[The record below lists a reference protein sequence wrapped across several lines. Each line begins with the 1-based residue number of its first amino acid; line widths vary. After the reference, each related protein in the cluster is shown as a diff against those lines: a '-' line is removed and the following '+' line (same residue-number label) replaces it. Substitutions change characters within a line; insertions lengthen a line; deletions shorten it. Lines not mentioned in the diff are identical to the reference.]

1 MNDSL
6 TTRASLLLRLQDK
19 RDEQTWREFVALY
32 SPLIYGLARRQ
43 GLQDAD
49 AVDVTQEVLGV
60 VARSIGRFS
69 YDANRGSFRGWLFTL
84 TRHEL
89 CDWHAR
95 QRSAV
100 IGKGGQE
107 EATDSETPE
116 PALDDFA
123 EHWEQ
128 EFERHVFLRASEK
141 VRGEVRESTWQAFW
155 RTTAGGESGR
165 DVAHALGM
173 TVAAVYLAKARVL
186 TRLRE
191 LARAIAEEYA

>member
-1 MNDSL
+1 MNDSQP
-6 TTRASLLLRLQDK
+6 TRASLLLRLQDK
-19 RDEQTWREFVALY
+19 RDERTWREFVELY

-89 CDWHAR
+89 CDWRTR

-100 IGKGGQE
+100 VGKGGQVD
-107 EATDSETPE
+107 ATNLETPE

-155 RTTAGGESGR
+155 RTTAGGEAGR

-191 LARAIAEEYA
+191 LAREIAEEYA